1 MYFQFHNSDWSN
13 IKNVDEQEGWM
24 TFWTSKDN
32 VWSVQRSYLNQ
43 VRLDNVFILL
53 LRHVCYVL
61 LWSLSTSNCNNK
73 RWTFEFLTFSH
84 SDHRCL
90 RQIRNKYFLQAPW
103 ILEQPINV
111 QNDQSWSSFPT
122 LLKEQSVP
130 RSHKFCGHPFWG
142 GRLPAAPEIPRRDFS
157 DALTPICLVVQIWKL
172 SAWKSD
178 YHPVWNGSKLPF
190 KSFASQGGSKNNYK
204 KLLSFDVLCY

>member
-1 MYFQFHNSDWSN
+1 MNKKDGWPSGQAKIMYEVCRDLIL
-13 IKNVDEQEGWM
+13 IKSGWTM
-24 TFWTSKDN
+24 CSFCCPAMSAMP
-32 VWSVQRSYLNQ
+32 SYDPCLPQ
-43 VRLDNVFILL
+43 IATIKGEHLSS
-53 LRHVCYVL
+53 
-61 LWSLSTSNCNNK
+61 SL
-73 RWTFEFLTFSH
+73 FSY
-84 SDHRCL
+84 SDHRCP

-111 QNDQSWSSFPT
+111 ENDQSWSSFPT

-190 KSFASQGGSKNNYK
+190 KRFASQGGSKNNYK
-204 KLLSFDVLCY
+204 KLLSFDVLY